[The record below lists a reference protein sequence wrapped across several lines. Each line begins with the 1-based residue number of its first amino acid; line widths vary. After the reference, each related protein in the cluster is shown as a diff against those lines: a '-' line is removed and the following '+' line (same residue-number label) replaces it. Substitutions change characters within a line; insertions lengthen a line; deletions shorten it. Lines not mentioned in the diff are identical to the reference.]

1 MVGALHGVRILDLST
16 NVSGPFATGILG
28 DMGADV
34 IKLEEPGDG
43 DIGRRFGPMREGI
56 AASFTVMNRNKR
68 GAAIDL
74 HAEGGRELF
83 LRLVK
88 TADVIIQNFR
98 PGVVDRIGIGYDAC
112 RAVKDDI
119 IYVSISGYGE
129 TGPLSKDRVYD
140 PVIQAV
146 SGFMGVQA
154 DPVTGM
160 PIPVR
165 HIVCDKAAAMTVAQG
180 VLAALFA
187 RERGNG
193 GQHVKVAMLDA
204 GLAYLWSDAMSNY
217 TYVGTPHLPEISA
230 LLNVAKTLDGYIT
243 FIFISDNEFQG
254 LCRALSLPELAANP
268 EYAEPVG
275 RMPNMPEISKIA
287 GAEIAKLTTADIVAR
302 FAEEQVPCAR
312 INLRADLLNDP
323 QIVHNK
329 LLIETDDPVMGR
341 VRFPRPAIQFS
352 KTPSSVRSMAP
363 QVGAHN
369 DEVFTEI
376 GVSADELATLKAKG
390 VFG

>member
-1 MVGALHGVRILDLST
+1 MAGALEGIRIIDLST
-16 NVSGPFATGILG
+16 NVSWPFATGILG

-43 DIGRRFGPMREGI
+43 DIGRRFGPMREGM

-68 GAAIDL
+68 GVALDL
-74 HAEGGRELF
+74 HADGGKELF
-83 LRLVK
+83 MRLVK

-98 PGVVDRIGIGYDAC
+98 PGVTDRIGIGYEAC
-112 RAVKDDI
+112 RVARDDI

-129 TGPLSKDRVYD
+129 SGPLSADRVYD

-154 DPVTGM
+154 DPVTGQ
-160 PIPVR
+160 PVPVR
-165 HIVCDKAAAMTVAQG
+165 HIVCDKTAAMTVAQG

-187 RERGNG
+187 RERGAG
-193 GQHVKVAMLDA
+193 GQHVRVAMLDA

-217 TYVGTPHLPEISA
+217 TYIGTPPLPEISS
-230 LLNVAKTLDGYIT
+230 LLNVAKTLDGYVT

-254 LCRALSLPELAANP
+254 LCRALDLPELAANP
-268 EYAEPVG
+268 AYAEPVG
-275 RMPNMPEISKIA
+275 RMPNMPEISRIASAKIA
-287 GAEIAKLTTADIVAR
+287 GLTTAEVVAR
-302 FAEEQVPCAR
+302 LAGEQVPCAK

-323 QIVHNK
+323 QIAHNR
-329 LLIETDDPVMGR
+329 LLLELDDPVMGK
-341 VRFPRPAIQFS
+341 VRFPRPAIEFS
-352 KTPSSVRSMAP
+352 KTPSSVRGMAP
-363 QVGAHN
+363 KVGAHN
-369 DEVFTEI
+369 DAVFSEI
-376 GVSADELATLKAKG
+376 GVSAEELASLREKG